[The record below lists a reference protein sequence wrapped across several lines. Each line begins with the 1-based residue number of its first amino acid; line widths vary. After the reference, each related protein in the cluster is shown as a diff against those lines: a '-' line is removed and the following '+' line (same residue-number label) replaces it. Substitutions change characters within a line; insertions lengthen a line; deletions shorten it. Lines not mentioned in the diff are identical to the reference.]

1 MGSGEAKKFRAQ
13 YGSAGRHGAAFWTEE
28 SDNVGMKLL
37 KGMGWQD
44 GQGLGKAGQGNT
56 SLVKQFRKN
65 DNAGIGGNAGTRDD
79 AFRASQ
85 DLFAGVLARLNG
97 GGDEEA
103 SSSGATAPSLGSAA
117 DSISGHLA
125 KGQLSRRF
133 TRGANGGIGI
143 GMKDTANYG
152 SAAMDEI
159 FGRRKDAPEVA
170 ATSAEDTAQ
179 GAAMVPPEQKTSSES
194 LTEYFARKRAA
205 MGLGPSTTGAA
216 AGSAPAQGFSLDDQA
231 AFAEEQHAMAYS
243 GRGGLGSGGGKGK
256 GKGSSSGGG
265 GGGGGAAFAP
275 PQQLQPTESQSRL
288 LGGGKKKAPKNAAF
302 APPPAQPASPRQSPR
317 LAAAA
322 AAGAV
327 PPLALED
334 DAAVKAARKAAKK
347 AALKSGATEA
357 EAKAAAKAAG
367 KAAKKPPAVEEPAA
381 AEAEAKAAKK
391 AKKAAKRAA
400 EEAAA
405 APAAALP
412 KRKADAKDET
422 ETKKQKKKPKKQKA
436 SC

>member
-44 GQGLGKAGQGNT
+44 GQGLGKTGQGNT

-97 GGDEEA
+97 GEEEA
-103 SSSGATAPSLGSAA
+103 SSSGAAAPSLGSAA
-117 DSISGHLA
+117 NSISGHLA

-133 TRGANGGIGI
+133 TRGANGGVGI

-159 FGRRKDAPEVA
+159 FGRRKDAPEAA

-216 AGSAPAQGFSLDDQA
+216 AASAPAQGFSLDDQA

-265 GGGGGAAFAP
+265 GGGGGGGAAFAP
-275 PQQLQPTESQSRL
+275 PQQLQPTESQARL
-288 LGGGKKKAPKNAAF
+288 LGAGKKKAPKNAAF
-302 APPPAQPASPRQSPR
+302 APPSAQPASPRQSPR

-322 AAGAV
+322 AAAGAV

-334 DAAVKAARKAAKK
+334 DATVKAARKAAKK

-367 KAAKKPPAVEEPAA
+367 KAAKKPAAAAEKPAA

-405 APAAALP
+405 AAAAAP
-412 KRKADAKDET
+412 AK
-422 ETKKQKKKPKKQKA
+422 KKQKQKKQKT
-436 SC
+436 

>member
-265 GGGGGAAFAP
+265 GGGGGGAAFAP

-400 EEAAA
+400 EEEAAAASAASAA
-405 APAAALP
+405 APA
-412 KRKADAKDET
+412 KEKQ
-422 ETKKQKKKPKKQKA
+422 KKQKKQKT
-436 SC
+436 

>member
-216 AGSAPAQGFSLDDQA
+216 AGPAPAQGFSLDDQA

-256 GKGSSSGGG
+256 GKGSSSGGGG

-400 EEAAA
+400 EEEAAAASAASAA
-405 APAAALP
+405 APA
-412 KRKADAKDET
+412 KEKQ
-422 ETKKQKKKPKKQKA
+422 KKQKKQKT
-436 SC
+436 

>member
-44 GQGLGKAGQGNT
+44 GQGLGKTGQGNT

-97 GGDEEA
+97 GSEEEA
-103 SSSGATAPSLGSAA
+103 GASATTAPSLGSAA

-133 TRGANGGIGI
+133 TRGANGGVGV

-159 FGRRKDAPEVA
+159 FGRRKDAPEA
-170 ATSAEDTAQ
+170 AAASAEDTAQ
-179 GAAMVPPEQKTSSES
+179 AAAMVPPEQKTSSES

-205 MGLGPSTTGAA
+205 MGLGPSDGAAIGAA
-216 AGSAPAQGFSLDDQA
+216 ATSAPAQGFSLDDQA
-231 AFAEEQHAMAYS
+231 AFAELTLTLTAHRS
-243 GRGGLGSGGGKGK
+243 PLTFHPHPHLSP
-256 GKGSSSGGG
+256 SPSPS
-265 GGGGGAAFAP
+265 P
-275 PQQLQPTESQSRL
+275 DLPLTLTPTLR
-288 LGGGKKKAPKNAAF
+288 
-302 APPPAQPASPRQSPR
+302 
-317 LAAAA
+317 
-322 AAGAV
+322 
-327 PPLALED
+327 
-334 DAAVKAARKAAKK
+334 
-347 AALKSGATEA
+347 
-357 EAKAAAKAAG
+357 
-367 KAAKKPPAVEEPAA
+367 
-381 AEAEAKAAKK
+381 
-391 AKKAAKRAA
+391 
-400 EEAAA
+400 
-405 APAAALP
+405 
-412 KRKADAKDET
+412 
-422 ETKKQKKKPKKQKA
+422 
-436 SC
+436 

>member
-265 GGGGGAAFAP
+265 GGGGGGGAAFAP

-400 EEAAA
+400 EEEAAAASAASAA
-405 APAAALP
+405 APA
-412 KRKADAKDET
+412 KEKQ
-422 ETKKQKKKPKKQKA
+422 KKQKKQKT
-436 SC
+436 